1 MNKSTIALIII
12 SGLLFLYFI
21 NGISYKNNTLTL
33 SYSNN
38 LNYFLTPIG
47 ILITLIVFGSL
58 LMIGLMVHND
68 QPNTNSNGI
77 NRHNS
82 FNAINN
88 NHSNGIE
95 NMSYLYTVLAYLQMP
110 IVYTMIISIV
120 LLLVIFRLTFNVE
133 LSLLSY
139 SFIII
144 IFYYINLIPLWY
156 LSLLILTIPIEFM
169 HKRIL

>member
-1 MNKSTIALIII
+1 MILVKLTYSITFAP
-12 SGLLFLYFI
+12 FI
-21 NGISYKNNTLTL
+21 T
-33 SYSNN
+33 
-38 LNYFLTPIG
+38 IG

-58 LMIGLMVHND
+58 IMIGLMVHND

-82 FNAINN
+82 SNAINDIY
-88 NHSNGIE
+88 SNGNE
-95 NMSYLYTVLAYLQMP
+95 TMSYLYTVLAYLQMP
-110 IVYTMIISIV
+110 IVYTLIISII
-120 LLLVIFRLTFNVE
+120 LLIAIFRLTFNVE

-144 IFYYINLIPLWY
+144 IFYYIALIPLWY